1 METDVNYAFI
11 AHLAPFD
18 ADLDVGDKIYEGG
31 GYFFQT
37 VGRTTFEGVALLA
50 LTFNNTSCGMCE
62 DMSWANLPEGVQWTL
77 LAHGTC
83 PSPMAGTCGYCSTHP
98 VVEYWVWDTGIRMP
112 GLGAE
117 SYGY

>member
-18 ADLDVGDKIYEGG
+18 ADLDVGDKIFEGG

-37 VGRTTFEGVALLA
+37 IGRTVFEGVALLA
-50 LTFNNTSCGMCE
+50 LTFNNQSCGMCK
-62 DMSWANLPEGVQWTL
+62 DMSWCNLPEGVHWTL
-77 LAHGTC
+77 LASGTC